1 MNTSTLM
8 ASTSESG
15 CVARGRRLRAAV
27 ACFAF
32 FLASCGGGGTPP
44 PAGGTVAVV
53 PVISQ
58 QPVDVSV
65 LSGQPASFTV
75 AATGTAPLMYQ
86 WQRNGVTI
94 GGATLA
100 TYALADTASSDNGA
114 VFRAVV
120 SDAAGSVTSNGAV
133 LTVTT
138 APPVLTITQQPADV
152 VSSGGAAATF
162 TLAATC
168 STGTLD
174 VQWQRSSGTAGS
186 FVAITG
192 ATAANYTLAAPGKV
206 DSGALFQAVL
216 DCSGQST
223 VTSRAAMLT
232 VNAPSSVTLDVFPVV
247 GLRDQAVIMDSA
259 NVSGY
264 SAIDQEASGSYVFST
279 GFLIK
284 RLSADLSTITLIA
297 GSGNGSADG
306 VGAAASFRYASGLTH
321 DAAGNVFVADSGNS
335 TIRRI
340 APDGTVT
347 TIAGLANGIP
357 DNVDGIGS
365 TARFHFPTG
374 LAIGPDGDLYVADTQ
389 NHRIRRVTL
398 AGVVTTYA
406 GSSLGYAD
414 AASAL
419 AAQFQ
424 FPSALAV
431 AANGDIYVADQ
442 VNSRIRRIL
451 RDGNGAGAVQ
461 TLAGSG
467 IPDPSSPDGTG
478 TAAVF
483 TYPGGLALRGNV
495 LTVRD
500 SSGLLRQLDTTT
512 AVVTTLTGSHT
523 FSGFADGPPS
533 VARLTRGG
541 TGLTVAANGGFMI
554 ADTAIRLVSA
564 SGDVS
569 TIAYQRAADF
579 SNSTDISDG
588 AGVLAQLPLGRRVV
602 DVLVDASGRIA
613 FADAGAQVVR
623 RIDASGQV
631 SPVAGLA
638 YATQGIVDGVGS
650 AAQFGEIEPDAVAQD
665 IAGNLYVGDFAAV
678 RKIGSD
684 GSVSLLAGSRATDS
698 SALGAVDG
706 NAATARF
713 NVIGGLA
720 VGPDGAVYVSDPFNN
735 AVRRVD
741 GAGNV
746 TTFAG
751 VLGQSGSADGPMASA
766 RLVRPGSLAFG
777 PDGSLYLSDAGQL
790 RRVSADGTAVSTF
803 SSLGTYASGQVFDR
817 DGTLYFAAS
826 TGLWSL
832 SPGATTATLLIPGNV
847 SDTLVLGATPHLQG
861 VSGIAILGPRQLL
874 VVSGGQLLKV
884 SLP

>member
-1 MNTSTLM
+1 MSTLM

-15 CVARGRRLRAAV
+15 SVARGRRLRAAV

-32 FLASCGGGGTPP
+32 FLASCGGGDTPP

-94 GGATLA
+94 AGATSA

-162 TLAATC
+162 TVAATC
-168 STGTLD
+168 STGSLD

-192 ATAANYTLAAPGKV
+192 ATAASYTLAAPGRV

-223 VTSRAAMLT
+223 VTSRAGMLT
-232 VNAPSSVTLDVFPVV
+232 VSAPSSATLDVFPVV
-247 GLRDQAVIMDSA
+247 GLRDQAVISKSVDLPD
-259 NVSGY
+259 Y
-264 SAIDQEASGSYVFST
+264 SVIDQEANGSYVFST
-279 GFLIK
+279 GYLIK
-284 RLSADLSTITLIA
+284 RLSADLSTISLVA
-297 GSGNGSADG
+297 GGGLGSVDG
-306 VGAAASFRYASGLTH
+306 VGAAASFNDVSGLTH
-321 DAAGNVFVADSGNS
+321 DAAGNVFVADSGNG

-357 DNVDGIGS
+357 DNVDGTGS
-365 TARFHFPTG
+365 AARFHFPTG

-389 NHRIRRVTL
+389 NHRIRRVTP

-406 GSSLGYAD
+406 GSSSGYKD

-431 AANGDIYVADQ
+431 AANGDIFVADRS
-442 VNSRIRRIL
+442 NNRIRRIL
-451 RDGNGAGAVQ
+451 RSGDSAGAVQ
-461 TLAGSG
+461 TLAGNG
-467 IPDPSSPDGTG
+467 LIDPSSPDGVGTG
-478 TAAVF
+478 AAIDE
-483 TYPGGLALRGNV
+483 PGGLALRGNV

-500 SSGLLRQLDTTT
+500 SAGLLRQVDTAT
-512 AVVTTLTGSHT
+512 AVVTTLTGSHAA
-523 FSGFADGPPS
+523 SGFADGPPS
-533 VARLTRGG
+533 AARLNKAGA
-541 TGLTVAANGGFMI
+541 TGLTLAANGGFMI

-569 TIAYQRAADF
+569 TIASQRAADL
-579 SNSTDISDG
+579 SNSTDTSDG

-613 FADAGAQVVR
+613 FADAGAKVVR

-631 SPVAGLA
+631 SLVAGLA
-638 YATQGIVDGVGS
+638 YATQGIVDGAGS
-650 AAQFGEIEPDAVAQD
+650 AAQFGEIEANAIAQD
-665 IAGNLYVGDFAAV
+665 TAGNLYVGDFAAV
-678 RKIGSD
+678 RKIGPD

-746 TTFAG
+746 TTYAG

-777 PDGSLYLSDAGQL
+777 PDGSLYVSDAGQL
-790 RRVSADGTAVSTF
+790 RRISADATTVSTF
-803 SSLGTYASGQVFDR
+803 TGLGTYASGQVFDR

-832 SPGATTATLLIPGNV
+832 SPGATTATLLIPGNAG
-847 SDTLVLGATPHLQG
+847 DMLVLGATPHLQG
-861 VSGIAILGPRQLL
+861 TYSLAVLGPRQLL